1 MEPDTYIFMI
11 YETFQRSLRIHKINP
26 RSKQFKQCNTN
37 AAGPQINDSFRG
49 KPLEWYRHTDMAALI
64 RQLSGSANQSRDI
77 RQHYTYKTNT
87 EVNFLRCDSSNAS
100 VCL

>member
-49 KPLEWYRHTDMAALI
+49 KPLE
-64 RQLSGSANQSRDI
+64 
-77 RQHYTYKTNT
+77 
-87 EVNFLRCDSSNAS
+87 
-100 VCL
+100 